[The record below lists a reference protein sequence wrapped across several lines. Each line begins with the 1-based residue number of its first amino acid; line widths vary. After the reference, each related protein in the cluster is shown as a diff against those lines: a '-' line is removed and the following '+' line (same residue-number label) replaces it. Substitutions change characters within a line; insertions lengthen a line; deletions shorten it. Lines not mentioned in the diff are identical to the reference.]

1 MNPANYG
8 EHSFYFIWSTS
19 PTILVI
25 LCFLGKCVKLIW
37 KSWHCLLHL
46 CCVGV
51 HMPVQPAQVLL
62 TISFPFLDI
71 EGRKAS
77 FSGSFLLTR
86 DGGDERALNLESDGF
101 WFEFQL
107 YHFVTSWLW
116 SSHLILEL
124 CLSNEMVRI
133 PSCFQNLWKK
143 MFTNLS
149 W

>member
-51 HMPVQPAQVLL
+51 HMPIQPAQVLL
-62 TISFPFLDI
+62 KISFSFLDI

-77 FSGSFLLTR
+77 FSGSFLTPRWWGGKSTELGVRWILVWIPTLPLCNFLTVVKS
-86 DGGDERALNLESDGF
+86 LNPRTLSIKWNGQKSLLLSESMK
-101 WFEFQL
+101 EN
-107 YHFVTSWLW
+107 V
-116 SSHLILEL
+116 
-124 CLSNEMVRI
+124 
-133 PSCFQNLWKK
+133 
-143 MFTNLS
+143 TNLS